1 MVIWE
6 ILARFG
12 AAYTEGM
19 TVAALIVAEREP
31 LSHVALD
38 RLIEAAWSGGAN
50 PVLVSGLPDGAK
62 LPELAQAVGTSDLD
76 AAGAVARRTVAATS
90 AIIRLPLSHA
100 GIDPE
105 TITTLISA
113 HGRMQ
118 QATLAATYNTVRG
131 PIRLTPL
138 TETAA
143 SERPDEPV
151 DVDCGDEAAVVASDG
166 LLRLHYDA
174 PPANHDTVDP
184 WEQRGD
190 AASGRD

>member
-19 TVAALIVAEREP
+19 TVAALIVAEQEP
-31 LSHVALD
+31 LSRVALD
-38 RLIEAAWSGGAN
+38 RLVEAAWSGGAN

-62 LPELAQAVGTSDLD
+62 LPELAQAVSTSDLD
-76 AAGAVARRTVAATS
+76 AAGNEAQRTVAATS

-105 TITTLISA
+105 TITALITA
-113 HGRMQ
+113 HGRMP
-118 QATLAATYNTVRG
+118 QARLAATYNTVRG

-138 TETAA
+138 SGPAA

-166 LLRLHYDA
+166 RAPLNYDA
-174 PPANHDTVDP
+174 PPASHGTVDP

-190 AASGRD
+190 AASERD